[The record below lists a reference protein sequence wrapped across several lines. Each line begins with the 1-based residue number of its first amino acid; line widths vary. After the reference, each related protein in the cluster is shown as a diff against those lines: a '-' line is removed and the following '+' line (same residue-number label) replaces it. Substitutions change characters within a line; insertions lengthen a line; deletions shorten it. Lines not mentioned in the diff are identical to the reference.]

1 MGDVDYRVVGS
12 GRPLVLVT
20 GLGASIDDWAPIFV
34 NALATHFRV
43 YVFDNAGVGQTA
55 ALPSPLTIQEMANQ
69 TSTFL
74 TALHIGRCA
83 VLGWSMGGMIAQALA
98 IEHPHQVTKLILA
111 ATQAGTGKAIP
122 PSAAFQA
129 EASSTNPLVVLNI
142 LFPKSQ
148 ALALQT
154 YVGGVLR
161 YPDRYSASVSVKAE
175 QNTAIDQWFAGDD
188 AIAHRISNIR
198 IPTLIA
204 DGTQDVLDPTSNAR
218 QLSHLIHTS
227 TLVLYPDAGHG
238 FLFQDE
244 VPFSRRIESFVG

>member
-1 MGDVDYRVVGS
+1 MRLFSRSIASFVVTAVVLGSGYALEASSAGASSVPAIPIAKAPVQVVTTTMGDVDYRVVGS

-34 NALATHFRV
+34 NALATHFQV

-55 ALPSPLTIQEMANQ
+55 ALPSPLTIQEMAGQ
-69 TSTFL
+69 TSAFL
-74 TALHIGRCA
+74 SALHVGRCA
-83 VLGWSMGGMIAQALA
+83 VLGWSMGGMVAQALA

-148 ALALQT
+148 AL
-154 YVGGVLR
+154 
-161 YPDRYSASVSVKAE
+161 
-175 QNTAIDQWFAGDD
+175 
-188 AIAHRISNIR
+188 
-198 IPTLIA
+198 
-204 DGTQDVLDPTSNAR
+204 
-218 QLSHLIHTS
+218 
-227 TLVLYPDAGHG
+227 
-238 FLFQDE
+238 
-244 VPFSRRIESFVG
+244 